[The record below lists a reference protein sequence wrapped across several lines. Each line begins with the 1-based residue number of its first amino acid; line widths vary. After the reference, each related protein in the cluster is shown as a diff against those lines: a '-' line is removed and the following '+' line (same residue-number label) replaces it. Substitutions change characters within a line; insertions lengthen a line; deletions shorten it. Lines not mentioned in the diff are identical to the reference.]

1 MPSVLPAQ
9 AVRQRARPVAAPHA
23 LGLQRHVAPRRH
35 DQRNGEFGRRIRRI
49 ALSGGHR
56 DSERGA
62 GGKIDGA
69 GVAPDQ
75 GQQFEPGEA
84 LQQRAREIH
93 PLTNGDHDIGIAQ
106 PLDQLVEVAR
116 RRAVAR
122 HVMLRDERMAGE
134 LVDHVL
140 IVVGNYDFHE
150 RRFLLFS
157 LPDFGEGRGG
167 VAASTTLMRART
179 PILPCPKSG
188 RSPGGKVHFACRCE
202 SQPGLQRFFD

>member
-1 MPSVLPAQ
+1 MPRPWPAAATRWPIAPSPKMPSVLPAQ

-35 DQRNGEFGRRIRRI
+35 DQRNGELRRRIRRI
-49 ALSGGHR
+49 ALAGGHR
-56 DSERGA
+56 NSERGA
-62 GGKIDGA
+62 RGKIDGA

-75 GQQFEPGEA
+75 SDELEPGQA

-93 PLTNGDHDIGIAQ
+93 PLTNRDDDIGVAQ
-106 PLDQLVEVAR
+106 PLHELVEIAR

-122 HVMLRDERMAGE
+122 HVMLADERIAGE

-150 RRFLLFS
+150 RRFLLFW
-157 LPDFGEGRGG
+157 EGQVGWP
-167 VAASTTLMRART
+167 RAR
-179 PILPCPKSG
+179 
-188 RSPGGKVHFACRCE
+188 H
-202 SQPGLQRFFD
+202 